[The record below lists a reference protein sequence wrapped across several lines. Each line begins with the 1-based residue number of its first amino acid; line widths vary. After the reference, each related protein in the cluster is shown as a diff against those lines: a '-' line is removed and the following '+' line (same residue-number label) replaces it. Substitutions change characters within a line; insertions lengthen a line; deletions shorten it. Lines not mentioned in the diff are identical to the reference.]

1 MPTVQHSSIYFHYSV
16 KGLAMAVKKI
26 GILVP
31 EKEKI
36 IGNNN
41 SDDKLGRIVEFYQQ
55 VNISH

>member
-1 MPTVQHSSIYFHYSV
+1 
-16 KGLAMAVKKI
+16 MAVKKI